1 MYNGKIEVSGSGR
14 KITIWCYIWYEC
26 QEMRKTKHVFCCFF
40 YFMLF
45 GRINGNTF
53 RQLVKFGW

>member
-1 MYNGKIEVSGSGR
+1 MSGN
-14 KITIWCYIWYEC
+14 E
-26 QEMRKTKHVFCCFF
+26 EDEAVFCCFF

-53 RQLVKFGW
+53 RQLVKFGLLIAKTSSIYLNVRLKALDSVILF